1 MNLKTFRWNMT
12 GWSMIGFYAVCGLL
26 LLLLPDLALLIANY
40 ALAITLCV
48 VGLVMVIGYIRAEAL
63 EGMLGYGLS
72 VGLML
77 LLLGITLLF
86 NSNILVKLLPFL
98 WGVAMLTGGF
108 GKLQMAFDLRR
119 IGQGHWWLML
129 LAALVSFTLGLL
141 SITRPVFMATTVT
154 QFAGVAL
161 LVEAALDIGALLTI
175 KREFKRLKVT
185 TSVR

>member
-12 GWSMIGFYAVCGLL
+12 GWSLIAFYAVCGLL

-63 EGMLGYGLS
+63 DGMLSYGLS
-72 VGLML
+72 VGLIL
-77 LLLGITLLF
+77 LMAGVVLLF
-86 NSNILVKLLPFL
+86 NSNILMALLPFL

-119 IGQGHWWLML
+119 IGQGRWWLML
-129 LAALVSFTLGLL
+129 LAALVSFALGVL
-141 SITRPVFMATTVT
+141 SLTRPVFMATTVT
-154 QFAGVAL
+154 QFAGIAL
-161 LVEAALDIGALLTI
+161 LVEAALDVAALLTV
-175 KREFKRLKVT
+175 KREFKRMKITVK
-185 TSVR
+185 